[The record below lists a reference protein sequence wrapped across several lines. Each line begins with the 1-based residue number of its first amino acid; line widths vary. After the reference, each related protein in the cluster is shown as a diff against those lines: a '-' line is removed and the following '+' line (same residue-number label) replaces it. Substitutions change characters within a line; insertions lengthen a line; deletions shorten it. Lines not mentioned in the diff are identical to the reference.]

1 MFWTNTF
8 WFILLGIST
17 LIQLVLILIK
27 TKDKKHAIALY
38 IVVSGQVFT
47 IEAIIYCFLRV
58 YDYYP
63 MIFPNSPIDDG
74 LAGNLFSQFSLS
86 ASALWIAVF
95 KLRNYWIFIL
105 AGIYFAIEKLFLW
118 LDIFSHNFY
127 STWITFFGLLLL
139 FFVTKQLYSYKVIF
153 TTNRIFKYYFMFLG
167 LYTLHMP
174 TALWIQILTG
184 IMTPNLNLLSNEMWS
199 YSLIGLINLLLLS
212 SVCLFIYYSKIHR
225 SWKLLITLF
234 LYGILYLAYL
244 LKIIYIRDGWFL
256 IFATINIFSMY
267 FYIFLLKKLLHPKGK
282 YLTSP

>member
-1 MFWTNTF
+1 MFWSNTF

-38 IVVSGQVFT
+38 IVISGQVFT

-63 MIFPNSPIDDG
+63 MIFPVSPINDG

-86 ASALWIAVF
+86 ASALCIAVF
-95 KLRNYWIFIL
+95 RLKNYWILIF

-127 STWITFFGLLLL
+127 STWVTFSGLLLL
-139 FFVTKQLYSYKVIF
+139 FFVTQQLYKHKAIF

-174 TALWIQILTG
+174 TALWIQIVTG
-184 IMTPNLNLLSNEMWS
+184 IMTPNLIILSNEMRS
-199 YSLIGLINLLLLS
+199 YALICLINLFLLS
-212 SVCLFIYYSKIHR
+212 SVCLFVYYSKIYR
-225 SWKLLITLF
+225 SWKLLITLS
-234 LYGILYLAYL
+234 LYGFLYLAYL
-244 LKIIYIRDGWFL
+244 FKIIYVRDGWFL

-267 FYIFLLKKLLHPKGK
+267 FYISILSKLLNPKGIHF
-282 YLTSP
+282 TSP